1 MYRMTKYIILI
12 AFLCFESYLSAQIK
26 HDAKKSQQI
35 YNVKKSQT
43 KYNVKKSQQIYDV
56 KDSVKIFFRQGKIN
70 LDPTLSDNQRA
81 LNRIADTLRS
91 NYADSAYQLRKI
103 LVVGAASPEGPPGI
117 NRWLSEKRADVLFN
131 HLSQYATLP
140 DSLKSSR
147 FIGPDWMGLLKLAK
161 TDPLLPFREETL
173 SLLSQIA
180 GEAEAGIGT
189 QSNRQGSQP
198 GRIRSLRGGI
208 PYQYMYKKYFPSLRA
223 SQLFLWYNRVYKPLI
238 PSPMPE
244 WKIVKL
250 SVDTT
255 ITSDSIHIGPIL
267 IEPGQPR
274 KPHYVALRT
283 NMLYDALLMPN
294 IGCEMYLGKSWSV
307 AANWL
312 YGWWKT
318 DRRHWYW
325 RAYGGDIAVRKWLG
339 KAAEEKP
346 LTGHHIG
353 IYAQIF
359 TYDFEM
365 GGRGY
370 MGGKPGGTIWNKM
383 NHAMG
388 AEYGYSLPIARK
400 LNIDFSLGMGYW
412 GGIYHEYKP
421 RNHYYVWQAT
431 KERHWIGPTKLE
443 VSLVWL
449 LGHGNANSNWK
460 RKKEKVKEKEV
471 KVKEK
476 EVKEKKK
483 EKEKE
488 VKEKEEEMRKKK
500 DRKKGGADE

>member
-1 MYRMTKYIILI
+1 MTKYIILI

-91 NYADSAYQLRKI
+91 NYADSTYQLRKI

-161 TDPLLPFREETL
+161 NDPLLPFREETL

-189 QSNRQGSQP
+189 QSNRQGSQL
-198 GRIRSLRGGI
+198 GQIRSQLERIRSLRGGI

-223 SQLFLWYNRVYKPLI
+223 SQLFLWYNRAYKPLI

-244 WKIVKL
+244 WEIVKL

-255 ITSDSIHIGPIL
+255 ITSDSIHIEPIL

-274 KPHYVALRT
+274 KLHYVALRT

-460 RKKEKVKEKEV
+460 RKKEKKKEKEV
-471 KVKEK
+471 KK
-476 EVKEKKK
+476 
-483 EKEKE
+483 
-488 VKEKEEEMRKKK
+488 KEEEMRKKE

>member
-1 MYRMTKYIILI
+1 MTKYIILI

-26 HDAKKSQQI
+26 HDVKKSQQI
-35 YNVKKSQT
+35 
-43 KYNVKKSQQIYDV
+43 YNVKKSQQIYDV

-70 LDPTLSDNQRA
+70 LDPTLSDNQWA

-91 NYADSAYQLRKI
+91 NYADSTYQLRKI
-103 LVVGAASPEGPPGI
+103 LVVGTASPEGPPGI

-161 TDPLLPFREETL
+161 NDPLLPFREETL

-180 GEAEAGIGT
+180 GEAEAGIST
-189 QSNRQGSQP
+189 QSNRQGNQLE
-198 GRIRSLRGGI
+198 RIRTLRGGI

-449 LGHGNANSNWK
+449 LGHGNANRSWK
-460 RKKEKVKEKEV
+460 GKKEKVKGKEVKVKEKEV

-476 EVKEKKK
+476 EVKEKK
-483 EKEKE
+483 KEKE

>member
-26 HDAKKSQQI
+26 HD
-35 YNVKKSQT
+35 
-43 KYNVKKSQQIYDV
+43 VKKSQQIYDV

-70 LDPTLSDNQRA
+70 LDPTLSDNQWA

-103 LVVGAASPEGPPGI
+103 LVVGAASPEGSPGI

-161 TDPLLPFREETL
+161 HDPLLPFREETL

-189 QSNRQGSQP
+189 QSNRQGSQQ
-198 GRIRSLRGGI
+198 GRIRSQLERIRSLRGGI

-223 SQLFLWYNRVYKPLI
+223 SQLFLWYDRVYKPLI
-238 PSPMPE
+238 PSSMPE

-255 ITSDSIHIGPIL
+255 ITSDSIHIEPIL

-274 KPHYVALRT
+274 KLHYVALRT

-318 DRRHWYW
+318 DRRHWY
-325 RAYGGDIAVRKWLG
+325 
-339 KAAEEKP
+339 
-346 LTGHHIG
+346 
-353 IYAQIF
+353 
-359 TYDFEM
+359 
-365 GGRGY
+365 
-370 MGGKPGGTIWNKM
+370 
-383 NHAMG
+383 
-388 AEYGYSLPIARK
+388 
-400 LNIDFSLGMGYW
+400 
-412 GGIYHEYKP
+412 
-421 RNHYYVWQAT
+421 
-431 KERHWIGPTKLE
+431 
-443 VSLVWL
+443 
-449 LGHGNANSNWK
+449 
-460 RKKEKVKEKEV
+460 
-471 KVKEK
+471 
-476 EVKEKKK
+476 
-483 EKEKE
+483 
-488 VKEKEEEMRKKK
+488 
-500 DRKKGGADE
+500 

>member
-1 MYRMTKYIILI
+1 M
-12 AFLCFESYLSAQIK
+12 
-26 HDAKKSQQI
+26 
-35 YNVKKSQT
+35 
-43 KYNVKKSQQIYDV
+43 
-56 KDSVKIFFRQGKIN
+56 
-70 LDPTLSDNQRA
+70 
-81 LNRIADTLRS
+81 
-91 NYADSAYQLRKI
+91 
-103 LVVGAASPEGPPGI
+103 
-117 NRWLSEKRADVLFN
+117 LFN

-161 TDPLLPFREETL
+161 HDPLLPFREETL

-189 QSNRQGSQP
+189 QSNRQGSQQGRIRSQP
-198 GRIRSLRGGI
+198 GRIRSQLERIRSLRGGI

-244 WKIVKL
+244 WEIVKL

-460 RKKEKVKEKEV
+460 RKKE
-471 KVKEK
+471 
-476 EVKEKKK
+476 
-483 EKEKE
+483 
-488 VKEKEEEMRKKK
+488 

>member
-1 MYRMTKYIILI
+1 MIKYIILI

-26 HDAKKSQQI
+26 HDVKESQQ
-35 YNVKKSQT
+35 K
-43 KYNVKKSQQIYDV
+43 YDV

-70 LDPTLSDNQRA
+70 LDPTLSGNQWA

-91 NYADSAYQLRKI
+91 SYADSAYQLQKI
-103 LVVGAASPEGPPGI
+103 LVVGSASPEGSTNF

-147 FIGPDWMGLLKLAK
+147 FFGPDWMGLLQLAK
-161 TDPLLPFREETL
+161 NDPLLPFREETL

-198 GRIRSLRGGI
+198 GQIRSQLDRIRSLRGGI
-208 PYQYMYKKYFPSLRA
+208 PYQYMYKKHFPSLRA

-255 ITSDSIHIGPIL
+255 ITPDSIHIEPIL
-267 IEPGQPR
+267 IEPDAPR
-274 KPHYVALRT
+274 KPLYVALRT

-325 RAYGGDIAVRKWLG
+325 RAYGGDITIRKWWG
-339 KAAEEKP
+339 KASEEKP
-346 LTGHHIG
+346 LTGHHVG
-353 IYAQIF
+353 IYGQIF
-359 TYDFEM
+359 TYDFET

-370 MGGKPGGTIWNKM
+370 MGGKPGGTLWDKM
-383 NHAMG
+383 NYIVG
-388 AEYGYSLPIARK
+388 AEYGYSQPIARR
-400 LNIDFSLGMGYW
+400 LNIDFTIGAGYW

-421 RNHYYVWQAT
+421 EAGYYVWQST
-431 KERHWIGPTKLE
+431 KERRWIGPTKAE
-443 VSLVWL
+443 ISLVWL
-449 LGHGNANSNWK
+449 IGHGNTNRKFSGRKNS
-460 RKKEKVKEKEV
+460 RKHSD
-471 KVKEK
+471 
-476 EVKEKKK
+476 KKNA
-483 EKEKE
+483 
-488 VKEKEEEMRKKK
+488 
-500 DRKKGGADE
+500 DRKNREKGGGYEQD

>member
-1 MYRMTKYIILI
+1 MTKYIILI

-26 HDAKKSQQI
+26 HD
-35 YNVKKSQT
+35 VKKSQT
-43 KYNVKKSQQIYDV
+43 KYNVKEPQQIYDV

-70 LDPTLSDNQRA
+70 LDPTLSDNQWA

-103 LVVGAASPEGPPGI
+103 LVVGAASPEGSPGI

-161 TDPLLPFREETL
+161 HDPLLPFREETL

-198 GRIRSLRGGI
+198 ERIRTLRGGI

-238 PSPMPE
+238 PSTMPE

-255 ITSDSIHIGPIL
+255 ITSDSIHIEPIL

-274 KPHYVALRT
+274 KLHYVALRM

-365 GGRGY
+365 GSRGY

-383 NHAMG
+383 NLAMG

-431 KERHWIGPTKLE
+431 KERRWIGPTKLE

-449 LGHGNANSNWK
+449 LGHGNANRSWK
-460 RKKEKVKEKEV
+460 GKKE

-483 EKEKE
+483 EMRK
-488 VKEKEEEMRKKK
+488 KEEDKEMRKKKEKK

>member
-1 MYRMTKYIILI
+1 MTKYIILI

-26 HDAKKSQQI
+26 HD
-35 YNVKKSQT
+35 
-43 KYNVKKSQQIYDV
+43 VKKSQQIYDV

-70 LDPTLSDNQRA
+70 LDPTLSDNQWA

-91 NYADSAYQLRKI
+91 NYADSACQLRKI

-161 TDPLLPFREETL
+161 HDPLLPFREETL

-198 GRIRSLRGGI
+198 ERIRTLRGGI

-238 PSPMPE
+238 PSPMSKWE
-244 WKIVKL
+244 IVKL

-274 KPHYVALRT
+274 KLHYVALRT

-359 TYDFEM
+359 TYDFAW

-383 NHAMG
+383 NLAMG

-460 RKKEKVKEKEV
+460 RKKEKVKEREV
-471 KVKEK
+471 KEKEK

-483 EKEKE
+483 KKEKE
-488 VKEKEEEMRKKK
+488 VKEKEMRKKE

>member
-1 MYRMTKYIILI
+1 MTKYIILI

-26 HDAKKSQQI
+26 HD
-35 YNVKKSQT
+35 
-43 KYNVKKSQQIYDV
+43 VKKSQQIYDV

-70 LDPTLSDNQRA
+70 LDPTLSDNQWA

-91 NYADSAYQLRKI
+91 NYADSACQLRKI

-161 TDPLLPFREETL
+161 HDPLLPFREETL

-189 QSNRQGSQP
+189 QSNRQGSQQ
-198 GRIRSLRGGI
+198 GRIRSQLERIRSLRGGI

-223 SQLFLWYNRVYKPLI
+223 SQLFLWYDKVYKPLI
-238 PSPMPE
+238 PSSMPE

-255 ITSDSIHIGPIL
+255 ITSDSIHIEPIL

-274 KPHYVALRT
+274 KLHYVALRT

-359 TYDFEM
+359 TYDFAW

-488 VKEKEEEMRKKK
+488 VKEKEEEMRKKG

>member
-1 MYRMTKYIILI
+1 MTKYIILI

-26 HDAKKSQQI
+26 HD
-35 YNVKKSQT
+35 VKE
-43 KYNVKKSQQIYDV
+43 SQQIYDV

-70 LDPTLSDNQRA
+70 LDPTLSDNQWA

-91 NYADSAYQLRKI
+91 NYADSTYQLRKI

-147 FIGPDWMGLLKLAK
+147 FIGSDWMGLLKLAK
-161 TDPLLPFREETL
+161 HDPLLPFREETL

-180 GEAEAGIGT
+180 GEAEAGIGI
-189 QSNRQGSQP
+189 QSNRQGSQQ
-198 GRIRSLRGGI
+198 GRIRSQLERIRSLRGGI

-238 PSPMPE
+238 HSPMPE
-244 WKIVKL
+244 WEIVKL

-255 ITSDSIHIGPIL
+255 ITSDSIHIEPIL

-318 DRRHWYW
+318 DRCHWYW

-359 TYDFEM
+359 TYDFAW

-471 KVKEK
+471 K
-476 EVKEKKK
+476 EKK
-483 EKEKE
+483 KEKE
-488 VKEKEEEMRKKK
+488 VKEKEEEMRKKE

>member
-1 MYRMTKYIILI
+1 MTKYIILI

-26 HDAKKSQQI
+26 HD
-35 YNVKKSQT
+35 
-43 KYNVKKSQQIYDV
+43 VKKSQQIYDV

-70 LDPTLSDNQRA
+70 LDPTLSDNQWA

-91 NYADSAYQLRKI
+91 NYADSTYQLQKI

-161 TDPLLPFREETL
+161 HDPLLPFREETL

-189 QSNRQGSQP
+189 QSNRQGSQQ
-198 GRIRSLRGGI
+198 GRTRSLLERIRSQRGGI

-223 SQLFLWYNRVYKPLI
+223 SQLFLWYDRVYKPLI
-238 PSPMPE
+238 PSTMPE

-255 ITSDSIHIGPIL
+255 ITSDSIHIEPIF

-274 KPHYVALRT
+274 KLHYVALRT

-365 GGRGY
+365 GSRGY

-383 NHAMG
+383 NLAMG

-431 KERHWIGPTKLE
+431 KERRWIGPTKLE

-449 LGHGNANSNWK
+449 LGHGNANRSWK
-460 RKKEKVKEKEV
+460 GKKE

-483 EKEKE
+483 EKE
-488 VKEKEEEMRKKK
+488 VKEKKKEMRKKEEDKEMRKKKEKK